1 MDSRTAETEAAIP
14 ATLKTASPRR
24 RDRVLRWYMYG
35 HLLLAV
41 SPIAWSAVSKTGI
54 WNEVAAGLGLALTF
68 MASFLSILPAGMIAL
83 WIGCSSFVE
92 GNYRLLLLFIA
103 EIGIITVQLLLLLP
117 QLQ

>member
-1 MDSRTAETEAAIP
+1 MDSRTAETKTATP

-35 HLLLAV
+35 HLFLAV
-41 SPIAWSAVSKTGI
+41 SPILWLAVSKTGI
-54 WNEVAAGLGLALTF
+54 WNEQTTALGFDLTC
-68 MASFLSILPAGMIAL
+68 MASYLSILPAGMIAL
-83 WIGCSSFVE
+83 WIGFSSFVE